1 MVKKFKLK
9 NEIKTMQIQSII
21 LKQVEMASNSF
32 VIICKKYYVEVIL
45 RQITVITD
53 ENHTYCKVDKCC
65 D

>member
-1 MVKKFKLK
+1 MP
-9 NEIKTMQIQSII
+9 IQSII